1 LIENREKKW
10 YRNSVSLITKKIF
23 CQEISPKM
31 ALAMIQI
38 GQNSGVL
45 LRALVFG
52 WVVESWGGWPTAFW
66 ILAPVSVSG
75 AIAGWMAKIR

>member
-1 LIENREKKW
+1 
-10 YRNSVSLITKKIF
+10 
-23 CQEISPKM
+23 
-31 ALAMIQI
+31 MIQI